1 MVLADDDLA
10 YLKKVSVFAAVS
22 DDVLK
27 LIGKCA
33 RRVEIE
39 AGKVLFAEGDL
50 AKEMV
55 VVLEGRLEVY
65 KRGRNGLEARI
76 AILGPGDVVGEM
88 SLVDIQPRSADVRA
102 AEATSFVTVSH
113 ADIANVYREDPESYT
128 LMVLNIAREISIRL
142 RRMDDLLANVTTEL
156 LDVTGTRMDRGIKE
170 E

>member
-1 MVLADDDLA
+1 MLSNDELA
-10 YLKKVSVFAAVS
+10 YLKEVSVFAALS

-33 RRVEIE
+33 KRVEIE
-39 AGKVLFAEGDL
+39 AGNVLFAEGDL

-55 VVLEGRLEVY
+55 VVLEGCLEVY

-76 AILGPGDVVGEM
+76 AVLGPGDVVGEM
-88 SLVDIQPRSADVRA
+88 SLVDIQPRSAEVRA
-102 AEATSFVTVSH
+102 AEATAFVSVSH
-113 ADIANVYREDPESYT
+113 VDIAKVYREDPESYT

-156 LDVTGTRMDRGIKE
+156 CDVTGTRLDRGVKQD
-170 E
+170 

>member
-1 MVLADDDLA
+1 MSNDDLA
-10 YLKKVSVFAAVS
+10 YLNKVSVFAGLS
-22 DDVLK
+22 DEVMK
-27 LIGKCA
+27 LIGKCSN
-33 RRVEIE
+33 RVEIE

-76 AILGPGDVVGEM
+76 AVLGPGDVVGEM

-113 ADIANVYREDPESYT
+113 ADIANVYREDPQSYT

-142 RRMDDLLANVTTEL
+142 RRMDDMLANVTTEL
-156 LDVTGTRMDRGIKE
+156 SDVTGTHLRR
-170 E
+170 